1 MYSEASDF
9 FNATD
14 KRYPGKRDLTKTIE
28 YMAWKKKHT
37 TASKTERAKPV
48 DPEPPNQE
56 PSTPP
61 ALKTKRAKTITSTA
75 AQIQEP
81 STPTIINNFELRIP
95 LMEYKTSTQTE
106 TDETLDEGTTGPVP
120 HGETLSEL
128 VSETVETV
136 KDQMHIYP
144 SILEEISPELF
155 TQLIQELEADPDLN
169 KIFYDIDVQQDLEYP
184 ELDIDIDIDPLEIEL
199 TQW

>member
-1 MYSEASDF
+1 
-9 FNATD
+9 
-14 KRYPGKRDLTKTIE
+14 
-28 YMAWKKKHT
+28 MAWKKHT
-37 TASKTERAKPV
+37 TASKTKRAKTITSTAAKT
-48 DPEPPNQE
+48 QE

-61 ALKTKRAKTITSTA
+61 ALKTKRTKTITSTA
-75 AQIQEP
+75 AKTQEP
-81 STPTIINNFELRIP
+81 STPIGINNFELRIP
-95 LMEYKTSTQTE
+95 LLEYKTSTQTD

-128 VSETVETV
+128 VSQTVETV

-169 KIFYDIDVQQDLEYP
+169 KIFHDIDVQQDLEYP
-184 ELDIDIDIDPLEIEL
+184 ELDIDMILILSRLNLHNGEKHIYIYIYIYISL
-199 TQW
+199 FLCTYFFF